1 MKTLSRLLATGLA
14 LVSSA
19 FAGTS
24 VSAPAWLESYYLN
37 PDPANLAADVR
48 RLSDSGFLDRSEN
61 SAVAIGF
68 LGALF
73 ARHPDRLEGWLSGF
87 GDLPARHRRL
97 LAAAVWQSGHPE
109 GPALLRAMA
118 TQSPVREEIERL
130 ASLPPPL
137 IAETSVVSVSSMRLH
152 WGAFLATGDER
163 HIVSILDAFGRN
175 EPALTTAARMALA
188 RHAAVHPR
196 VMAIC
201 RAQLD
206 RQPEEI
212 RSEVR
217 AALHAAADM
226 TRS

>member
-1 MKTLSRLLATGLA
+1 MKTLPCLLATGLA

-19 FAGTS
+19 LAGS
-24 VSAPAWLESYYLN
+24 AVSAPAWLESYYLN
-37 PDPANLAADVR
+37 PDPASVSADVR
-48 RLSDSGFLDRSEN
+48 RLSESGFLDRSEN

-68 LGALF
+68 LAAIF
-73 ARHPDRLEGWLSGF
+73 SRHPDRVEGWVSGL
-87 GDLPARHRRL
+87 GDLPERHRRL
-97 LAAAVWQSGHPE
+97 LAAAVWQSGHAE
-109 GPALLRAMA
+109 GGAVLRAMA
-118 TQSPVREEIERL
+118 ARSPVREEIERL
-130 ASLPPPL
+130 ASLPPPV

-175 EPALTTAARMALA
+175 EPALTTAARLALA

-217 AALHAAADM
+217 AALHAAADL